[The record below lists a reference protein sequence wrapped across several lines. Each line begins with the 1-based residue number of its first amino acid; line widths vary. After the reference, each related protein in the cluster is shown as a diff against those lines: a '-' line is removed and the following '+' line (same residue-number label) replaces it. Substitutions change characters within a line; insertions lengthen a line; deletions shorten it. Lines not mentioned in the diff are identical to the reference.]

1 MTSGNAITRNRPRNR
16 KSAKAGESAHR
27 RRILLL
33 ADFAYASGRGIASG
47 IIRYLSAHSGIDLLL
62 HGRTSE
68 MPAMRKDLIPVSGID
83 GIVTCFGDDMA
94 FMRKWLEAAPGV
106 PAVLANV
113 PRNWAP
119 PEGRRYASI
128 FCDHAAVAGA
138 AAELLVRHGLAEF
151 GYVGSRYPHA
161 ARTWDAERREA
172 FRAALAERGFR
183 VAEYLPPDGT
193 DADAELASF
202 ASWLRAL
209 PKPCGILVS
218 DDIRAMHVLN
228 VCRAEGFA
236 VPEQIQVVGVDNDE
250 LICGNTSP
258 TLTSVEPDFEGCGR
272 RAAETILAM
281 MEPNEKWKMKNGK
294 VATAEGSA
302 AVPAEQTFGVRR
314 VEQRMSTTDMH
325 GSVNRAVRARKW
337 LRANFSRKLEVSH
350 VAARLGCSA
359 RVLQISYKAV
369 FGRSMRDD
377 LIDMRLEHARKL
389 LADTDIPVYLIPERC
404 GSDAPHHF
412 LRMFKARTGMTMLQW
427 RRNTPADP
435 R

>member
-1 MTSGNAITRNRPRNR
+1 MTSNRPRNR
-16 KSAKAGESAHR
+16 KSSGTRDAVHR

-47 IIRYLSAHSGIDLLL
+47 IIRFLSAHSGIDLLL

-94 FMRKWLEAAPGV
+94 FMRKWLEAAPRV

-113 PRNWAP
+113 PRNWTP

-138 AAELLVRHGLAEF
+138 AAGLLIRHGLTEF

-172 FRAALAERGFR
+172 FRAALEERGFR
-183 VAEYLPPDGT
+183 ADAYSPPDGA
-193 DADAELASF
+193 DADRELASF
-202 ASWLRAL
+202 ASWLQAL
-209 PKPCGILVS
+209 RKPCGILVS

-228 VCRAEGFA
+228 VCRAKGFA
-236 VPEQIQVVGVDNDE
+236 VPEQVQVVGADNDE

-272 RAAETILAM
+272 RAAATILAM
-281 MEPNEKWKMKNGK
+281 MDGRKYERE
-294 VATAEGSA
+294 T
-302 AVPAEQTFGVRR
+302 TFGVSR

-337 LRANFSRKLEVSH
+337 LRENFRQKIGVSQ
-350 VAARLGCSA
+350 AAAQLGCSP

-369 FGRSMRDD
+369 FGRPMRED

-389 LADTDIPVYLIPERC
+389 LTDTDIPVYLIPERC

-412 LRMFKARTGMTMLQW
+412 LRLFKARTGVTMLQW
-427 RRNTPADP
+427 RRSA
-435 R
+435 RE

>member
-1 MTSGNAITRNRPRNR
+1 MTSNRPQNR
-16 KSAKAGESAHR
+16 KSSGTRDAVHR

-47 IIRYLSAHSGIDLLL
+47 IIRFLSAHSGIDLLL

-94 FMRKWLEAAPGV
+94 FMRKWLEAAPRV

-113 PRNWAP
+113 PRNWTP

-138 AAELLVRHGLAEF
+138 AARLLVRHGLAEF

-172 FRAALAERGFR
+172 FLGALEERGFR
-183 VAEYLPPDGT
+183 ADAYSPPDGA
-193 DADAELASF
+193 DADRELAAF
-202 ASWLRAL
+202 ASWLQAL
-209 PKPCGILVS
+209 RKPCGILVS

-236 VPEQIQVVGVDNDE
+236 VPEQVQVVGADNDE

-281 MEPNEKWKMKNGK
+281 MDGRKYERE
-294 VATAEGSA
+294 T
-302 AVPAEQTFGVRR
+302 TFGVRR

-337 LRANFSRKLEVSH
+337 LRENFRQKIAVSQ
-350 VAARLGCSA
+350 VAAQLGCSP

-369 FGRSMRDD
+369 FGRPMRED

-389 LADTDIPVYLIPERC
+389 LADTDIPVYLVPERC

-412 LRMFKARTGMTMLQW
+412 LRLFKARTGVTMLQW
-427 RRNTPADP
+427 RHRRGAF